1 MAPEPIG
8 ISRLP
13 SRRGHGPLESWLRRA
28 MTCLTNATETPRL
41 DAELLAAH
49 ALGMTREDM
58 ILRMPELVLPNGL
71 DALLERRIKHEP
83 IAQIIGHRDFWT
95 LTLKVT
101 RDVLCPRPESETL
114 IEAAIDHFDRQR
126 DAQEDERREPHRV
139 LDLGTGS
146 GALLLA
152 TLDLWSEAT
161 GLGVDISEAALAVAR
176 ENAETSGLADRAAF
190 CQGDWATGITE
201 RFDLVLCNPPYICD
215 DVTLPSDVADY
226 EPALA
231 LFGGPDG
238 LDPYRILSLKIAD
251 LLTPGGVALFEI
263 GFDQGE
269 SAANLFRGAFLD
281 VDVRCDLA
289 GHPRCLVVT
298 GP

>member
-1 MAPEPIG
+1 MPD

-13 SRRGHGPLESWLRRA
+13 SQRPLESWLRRA
-28 MTCLTNATETPRL
+28 MTRLAGSTGTPRL

-58 ILRMPELVLPNGL
+58 ILRLPDLALPEGL
-71 DALLERRIKHEP
+71 DDLLERRLQHEP
-83 IAQIIGHRDFWT
+83 IAQIVGHRDFWT

-114 IEAAIDHFDRQR
+114 IEAAIDHFN
-126 DAQEDERREPHRV
+126 EEREPARI

-152 TLDLWSEAT
+152 ALDLWPEAT
-161 GLGVDISEAALAVAR
+161 GLGIDISEPALTIAR
-176 ENAETSGLADRAAF
+176 ENAQATGLADRAQF
-190 CQGDWATGITE
+190 RQGDWVTGLSE
-201 RFDLVLCNPPYICD
+201 RFDLILCNPPYIRD
-215 DVTLPSDVADY
+215 DAMLPSDVADY

-231 LFGGPDG
+231 LFGGEDG
-238 LDPYRILSLKIAD
+238 LDPYRILSLRVAD

-281 VDVRCDLA
+281 VELRRDLA
-289 GHPRCLVVT
+289 GNARCLVVT

>member
-1 MAPEPIG
+1 MTDVSPL
-8 ISRLP
+8 S

-28 MTCLTNATETPRL
+28 MTRLAGSTGTPRL

-49 ALGMTREDM
+49 ALGTTREDM
-58 ILRMPELVLPNGL
+58 ILRLPELPMPAGL
-71 DALLERRIKHEP
+71 DELLERRLQHEP

-114 IEAAIDHFDRQR
+114 IEAALEHFN
-126 DAQEDERREPHRV
+126 ASEEGEREPGRI

-152 TLDLWSEAT
+152 ALDLWPEAT
-161 GLGVDISEAALAVAR
+161 GIGVDISEAALAVAR
-176 ENAETSGLADRAAF
+176 ENAQSTGVGDRAHF
-190 CQGDWATGITE
+190 RQGDWVTGLSE
-201 RFDLVLCNPPYICD
+201 RFDLILCNPPYIRD
-215 DVTLPSDVADY
+215 DAMLPSDVAEY

-231 LFGGPDG
+231 LFGGEDG
-238 LDPYRILSLKIAD
+238 LDPYRILSLRIAD
-251 LLTPGGVALFEI
+251 LLMPGGVALFEI

-281 VDVRCDLA
+281 VELRRDLA
-289 GHPRCLVVT
+289 GNARCLVVT

>member
-1 MAPEPIG
+1 MPSDRPD
-8 ISRLP
+8 ISRIP
-13 SRRGHGPLESWLRRA
+13 FQRGHGPLENWLRRA
-28 MTCLTNATETPRL
+28 MTRLTPVSTTPRL

-58 ILRMPELVLPNGL
+58 ILRLPELAMPDVLET
-71 DALLERRIKHEP
+71 LLERRLRHEP
-83 IAQIIGHRDFWT
+83 VAQIIGRRDFWT

-101 RDVLCPRPESETL
+101 RDVLVPRPESETL
-114 IEAAIDHFDRQR
+114 IEAAIDHFGDHGG
-126 DAQEDERREPHRV
+126 EREPRRV

-152 TLDLWSEAT
+152 ALDLWPGAT
-161 GLGVDISEAALAVAR
+161 GLGIDISPAALDVAC
-176 ENAETSGLADRAAF
+176 ENALATGLAGRSAF
-190 CQGDWATGITE
+190 RLGDWGAGLAE
-201 RFDLVLCNPPYICD
+201 RFDLILCNPPYISD
-215 DVTLPSDVADY
+215 GAMLPSDVADY

-238 LDPYRILSLKIAD
+238 LAPYRRLSLEIGD
-251 LLTPGGVALFEI
+251 LLAPGGVALFEI

-281 VDVRCDLA
+281 VALRRDLA
-289 GHPRCLVVT
+289 GNARCLVVT
-298 GP
+298 GL

>member
-28 MTCLTNATETPRL
+28 MTVLADATDTPRL

-49 ALGMTREDM
+49 ALNMTREDM
-58 ILRMPELVLPNGL
+58 ILRMPDLALPSGL
-71 DALLERRIKHEP
+71 DALLERRLRHEP
-83 IAQIIGHRDFWT
+83 IAQIVGHRDFWT

-101 RDVLCPRPESETL
+101 RDVLSPRPESETL
-114 IEAAIDHFDRQR
+114 IEAAIDHFDRPDDLLGSENR
-126 DAQEDERREPHRV
+126 APRRI

-152 TLDLWSEAT
+152 ALDLWPEAT
-161 GLGVDISEAALAVAR
+161 GLGIDISEAALAVAR
-176 ENAETSGLADRAAF
+176 ENAATTGMADRAEF
-190 CQGDWATGITE
+190 RQGDWVTGIAE
-201 RFDLVLCNPPYICD
+201 RFDLILCNPPYICD
-215 DVTLPSDVADY
+215 DVALPSDVADY

-238 LDPYRILSLKIAD
+238 LDPYRILSLKIPD
-251 LLTPGGVALFEI
+251 LLAPGGVALFEI

-269 SAANLFRGAFLD
+269 SAADLFRGAFLD
-281 VDVRCDLA
+281 VDLRRDLA
-289 GHPRCLVVT
+289 GHARCLVVT

>member
-1 MAPEPIG
+1 MSD
-8 ISRLP
+8 ISRLS

-28 MTCLTNATETPRL
+28 MTRLTESTGTPRL

-49 ALGMTREDM
+49 ALGMTREEM
-58 ILRMPELVLPNGL
+58 ILRLPDLALPNGL
-71 DALLERRIKHEP
+71 DELLERRLRHEP
-83 IAQIIGHRDFWT
+83 IAQIVGHRDFWT

-114 IEAAIDHFDRQR
+114 IEAAIDHFI
-126 DAQEDERREPHRV
+126 EDREPSRI

-146 GALLLA
+146 GALLLSA
-152 TLDLWSEAT
+152 LDLWPEAT
-161 GLGVDISEAALAVAR
+161 GLGIDISEPALAIAH
-176 ENAETSGLADRAAF
+176 ENAQATGLAERAQF
-190 CQGDWATGITE
+190 RQGDWVTGLSE
-201 RFDLVLCNPPYICD
+201 RFDLILCNPPYIRD
-215 DVTLPSDVADY
+215 DAMLPSDVADY

-231 LFGGPDG
+231 LFGGEDG
-238 LDPYRILSLKIAD
+238 LDPYRILSLRVAD

-281 VDVRCDLA
+281 VELRRDLA
-289 GHPRCLVVT
+289 GNARCLVVT

>member
-1 MAPEPIG
+1 MPD

-13 SRRGHGPLESWLRRA
+13 SQRPLESWLRRA
-28 MTCLTNATETPRL
+28 MTRLAGSTGTPRL

-58 ILRMPELVLPNGL
+58 ILRLPDLALPEGL
-71 DALLERRIKHEP
+71 DDLLERRLQHEP
-83 IAQIIGHRDFWT
+83 IAQIVGHRDFWT

-114 IEAAIDHFDRQR
+114 IEAAIDHFQ
-126 DAQEDERREPHRV
+126 AANNGEGGEPLRI
-139 LDLGTGS
+139 LDLGAGS

-152 TLDLWSEAT
+152 ALDLWPEAT
-161 GLGVDISEAALAVAR
+161 GLGIDISEPALAVAR
-176 ENAETSGLADRAAF
+176 ENAQATGLADRAQF
-190 CQGDWATGITE
+190 RQGDWVTGLSE
-201 RFDLVLCNPPYICD
+201 RFDLILCNPPYIRD
-215 DVTLPSDVADY
+215 DAMLPSDVADY

-231 LFGGPDG
+231 LFGGKDG
-238 LDPYRILSLKIAD
+238 LDPYRILSLRVAD

-281 VDVRCDLA
+281 VELRRDLA
-289 GHPRCLVVT
+289 GNARCLVVT

>member
-1 MAPEPIG
+1 MSPEPSSV
-8 ISRLP
+8 SRLP

-28 MTCLTNATETPRL
+28 MTRLAAATGTPRL

-58 ILRMPELVLPNGL
+58 ILRMPELALPDGL
-71 DALLERRIKHEP
+71 DALLERRLRHEP

-114 IEAAIDHFDRQR
+114 IEAAIDHFDRQGDEKR
-126 DAQEDERREPHRV
+126 ERREPHRI

-152 TLDLWSEAT
+152 TLDLWPEAT
-161 GLGVDISEAALAVAR
+161 GLGIDISEAALAVAR
-176 ENAETSGLADRAAF
+176 ENAETTGMAARAAF
-190 CQGDWATGITE
+190 RQGDWVTGITE
-201 RFDLVLCNPPYICD
+201 RFDLILCNPPYIRD
-215 DVTLPSDVADY
+215 DAMLPSDVADY

-238 LDPYRILSLKIAD
+238 LDPYRTLSLRIAD
-251 LLTPGGVALFEI
+251 LLAPGGVALFEI

-281 VDVRCDLA
+281 VDVRRDLSGNA
-289 GHPRCLVVT
+289 RCLVIT